1 MFNKLREIRGSK
13 NIHPNNIKKQWGE
26 IKKNGY
32 KFEEISKWITSV
44 LMYFGSL
51 PSNTKT
57 TGKIQQPSG
66 VISVEDSETASSYT
80 ELKDHVLRACRTT
93 TGTDSKTVQSTIHAL
108 SMISA
113 YIKGSPFQKEL
124 KEAGNSVQNWA
135 NVPKTR

>member
-1 MFNKLREIRGSK
+1 MFKKLREKRGSR
-13 NIHPNNIKKQWGE
+13 NIHPDNITKQWRE

-32 KFEEISKWITSV
+32 QFNEVSKWVTSV
-44 LMYFGSL
+44 QMYFGSL

-66 VISVEDSETASSYT
+66 VIPVEDSETASSYT
-80 ELKDHVLRACRTT
+80 QLKDHVLRACRTT
-93 TGTDSKTVQSTIHAL
+93 TGKDSKAVQSTIHAL
-108 SMISA
+108 SMLST

-124 KEAGNSVQNWA
+124 KEAEDSVQNWK